1 MVNLVAER
9 SLAMGEDKNAEDHLQ
24 EALATIET
32 DRAPG
37 WLEGAYRQHGEAV
50 VRTAYRVT
58 GSVDDAEDVLQTVFV
73 RLANRQDPPD
83 LSRGALPYLRRA
95 ATNAALDVVQSRYA
109 RTTFAF
115 EGSPQKATS
124 DTAPSQERLQQSREV
139 AQELRVALARLNRR
153 QAEIF
158 ILKYFEDM
166 DHRSIAELLGTTPG
180 TVAVTL
186 HRVRS
191 RLAADLKPLIGGN
204 DD

>member
-1 MVNLVAER
+1 VVNLEAEGA
-9 SLAMGEDKNAEDHLQ
+9 LDMGEDRLLEGHVQ
-24 EALATIET
+24 EALATLEP
-32 DRAPG
+32 DRPIR
-37 WLEGAYRQHGEAV
+37 WLEGIYRQHGEAV
-50 VRTAYRVT
+50 VRAAYRVT
-58 GSVDDAEDVLQTVFV
+58 GSLDDAEDVLQTVFV
-73 RLANRQDPPD
+73 RLANRPDPPD

-109 RTTFAF
+109 RSTFAL
-115 EGSPQKATS
+115 ESSPQRATS
-124 DTAPSQERLQQSREV
+124 DTAPTQERLQQSREV
-139 AQELRVALARLNRR
+139 ARELRVAIARLPRR

-191 RLAADLKPLIGGN
+191 RLAANLEPLIGGN
-204 DD
+204 ND

>member
-1 MVNLVAER
+1 MD
-9 SLAMGEDKNAEDHLQ
+9 EDRPLEGHVQ
-24 EALATIET
+24 EALATLEP
-32 DRAPG
+32 DRTPS
-37 WLEGAYRQHGEAV
+37 WLEGVYRQHGEAV

-58 GSVDDAEDVLQTVFV
+58 GSVADAEDVLQTVFV

-109 RTTFAF
+109 RTTFAL
-115 EGSPQKATS
+115 EESSQRVTS
-124 DTAPSQERLQQSREV
+124 DTAPTQERLQQSREV
-139 AQELRVALARLNRR
+139 ARELRVALARLNRR

-191 RLAADLKPLIGGN
+191 RLSEDLKPLIGGN